1 MTDHNS
7 PAGAVGGGQPSGH
20 PAPFGHPAEQSG
32 TQQSPQQQPPQQQ
45 QYGQYPGYQQNQPQG
60 QPPQQAPM
68 PSDAARA
75 QVAAAWVRRAP
86 QAAVPP
92 GQAAVPTLPPRS
104 SAGSGKDAKK
114 EKRERVRAERKAEY
128 ERKKAAREQR
138 KPGGKPGA
146 ATAAAGSAAGT
157 GKSFDVP
164 KAGGRIPSGR
174 RTHVALRATLMIA
187 TCALALG
194 SCGVM
199 GLVIGKSGAPQAAAL
214 DAAEAEKYRLT
225 RFPTQTAATF
235 AEHYALLCLTYSPQT
250 SENRR
255 KALARFA
262 SAGVDADCGWS
273 GDGSQRAVV
282 ANWDGTVEK
291 LPEYGE
297 HGRYLGIQVRLSDGR
312 LTTLSVPVYVKDLTH
327 GEGMRIAGNVGE
339 MPLPARG
346 SAPPVDEDDQVV
358 DDVLSA
364 QLQKKVLPGY
374 FEAWGRSDATA
385 MTRFTTPDATSA
397 ATSGLQSA
405 LAEPQ
410 VNEVQALAPEGSDD
424 GDTISYRTDQAVQA
438 RVTVDWTDADGGTVR
453 RAYRMTV
460 VNTEQGWFIKDIR
473 GGVLDPEGGAA
484 DAGEA
489 TPAPEESAG
498 SGDTAETEPS
508 TEPTSKKGKESA
520 GGKKRAGK
528 DD

>member
-20 PAPFGHPAEQSG
+20 PAPFGHPAEQRG
-32 TQQSPQQQPPQQQ
+32 AQQPPQQQ
-45 QYGQYPGYQQNQPQG
+45 Q
-60 QPPQQAPM
+60 PQQYSL

-92 GQAAVPTLPPRS
+92 SQAAVPTLPPRS

-114 EKRERVRAERKAEY
+114 EKRERARAERKAEY

-138 KPGGKPGA
+138 RTGGKPGA
-146 ATAAAGSAAGT
+146 ATAAAGTPDGATGT

-225 RFPTQTAATF
+225 RFPTQAAATF

-312 LTTLSVPVYVKDLTH
+312 LTTLSVPVYVKDLAH
-327 GEGMRIAGNVGE
+327 GEGLRIAGNVGE

-346 SAPPVDEDDQVV
+346 PVPPVDEDDQVV

-498 SGDTAETEPS
+498 AGDDAETEPS
-508 TEPTSKKGKESA
+508 TEPTSEPTSKRDKESA

>member
-1 MTDHNS
+1 M
-7 PAGAVGGGQPSGH
+7 
-20 PAPFGHPAEQSG
+20 
-32 TQQSPQQQPPQQQ
+32 
-45 QYGQYPGYQQNQPQG
+45 
-60 QPPQQAPM
+60 
-68 PSDAARA
+68 
-75 QVAAAWVRRAP
+75 
-86 QAAVPP
+86 
-92 GQAAVPTLPPRS
+92 
-104 SAGSGKDAKK
+104 
-114 EKRERVRAERKAEY
+114 
-128 ERKKAAREQR
+128 
-138 KPGGKPGA
+138 
-146 ATAAAGSAAGT
+146 
-157 GKSFDVP
+157 
-164 KAGGRIPSGR
+164 
-174 RTHVALRATLMIA
+174 ALRATLMIA